1 VGREFL
7 AWEGLLMKSVRT
19 VTVLAAG
26 GLVMIMA
33 LSLAVSAYRVAR
45 TGPGMA
51 GGGRV
56 AIGAGGL
63 GVGAD
68 KADEAMATI
77 RPEAIRAD
85 MRFLSDDLLEGRGT
99 GSRGHE
105 IAAKYMAAQFEQMGL
120 QPWGDAGTYFQNV
133 PFRASRPDAEK
144 TTLTLV
150 RGGKEE
156 KFEFRKDFI
165 TRGDPG
171 RTESSVEAEV
181 VFVGDG
187 VTAPEQGYDDY
198 KGVDTKGKIVA
209 MLFEAP
215 NFETSLKAH
224 YSSSE
229 VKLANA
235 TAHGAVG
242 VILLNDPVF
251 EKLYSY
257 EEQVRDLAW
266 PQLNW
271 LDPQGRPNDYNA
283 ELKGGAFLNL
293 AAAKR
298 FFQGTGHSV
307 DEVYAAMKA
316 GKTQS
321 FATGITAKIHN
332 VTKLEDVHSPNIV
345 AKLEGSDPALKDEYV
360 VYTSHLDHL
369 GIGEPVNGDKIY
381 NGALDNASGSACLLE
396 VARAFRQMNSRPRR
410 SILFVSVTAEEAGLL
425 GSDYFA
431 HYPTV
436 AKSAIVA
443 NVNMDEDQM
452 LWPLKDIIAYGA
464 EHSSLEETVKEAA
477 ERMHLGVSPD
487 PMPEEVDFI
496 RSDQY
501 SFVKAGIPAVCPAPG
516 FKSDDPK
523 INPAAIFKNW
533 EETRYHQPSDDMNQP
548 GLDFEEAARFARFNW
563 LVGYMV
569 AQKTERPT
577 WKPGDFFGEHY
588 GKK

>member
-1 VGREFL
+1 
-7 AWEGLLMKSVRT
+7 MKSVRT
-19 VTVLAAG
+19 LVVLVAG
-26 GLVMIMA
+26 GLVMMMA
-33 LSLAVSAYRVAR
+33 LSLAVSAYRVAGTR
-45 TGPGMA
+45 PA
-51 GGGRV
+51 VVVV
-56 AIGAGGL
+56 AGAGAGA
-63 GVGAD
+63 GAD
-68 KADEAMATI
+68 KADEAMAGI

-99 GSRGHE
+99 GTRGHE

-133 PFRASRPDAEK
+133 PFKASRPDAEK
-144 TTLTLV
+144 TSFLLV

-156 KFEFRKDFI
+156 KFEFRRDFI
-165 TRGDPG
+165 SHGDPG

-198 KGVDTKGKIVA
+198 KGVDVKGKIVA

-235 TAHGAVG
+235 AAHGAVG

-257 EEQVRDLAW
+257 GEQVRDLAW
-266 PQLNW
+266 AQLNW
-271 LDPQGRPNDYNA
+271 LDGQGRPNDYYA
-283 ELKGGAFLNL
+283 ELKGNAFLNL
-293 AAAKR
+293 AATKR
-298 FFQGTGHSV
+298 FFAGTGHNV
-307 DEVYAAMKA
+307 DDVYAAMKA

-321 FATGITAKIHN
+321 FATGMTAKIHN
-332 VTKLEDVHSPNIV
+332 VTKLEDVKSPNV
-345 AKLEGSDPALKDEYV
+345 VGKLEGSDAASKDEYV

-396 VARAFRQMNSRPRR
+396 VARAFRGMNPRPRR

-452 LWPLKDIIAYGA
+452 LWPLKDIIPFGA
-464 EHSSLEETVKEAA
+464 EHSSLDDVVHEAA
-477 ERMHLGVSPD
+477 QRMHLGISPD
-487 PMPEEVDFI
+487 PMPDEVIFI

-501 SFVKAGIPAVCPAPG
+501 SFVKQGIPAVFPVPG
-516 FKSDDPK
+516 FKSDDAK
-523 INPAAIFKNW
+523 IDPAKIFAKW
-533 EETRYHQPSDDMNQP
+533 EAERYHQVGDDMNQP

-577 WKPGDFFGEHY
+577 WKKGDFFGEHY